1 MIPRDMATYA
11 IGDLHGEARALD
23 GVLRQFERTLT
34 PADTVVLLGD
44 YVDRGPDSKGCVDRI
59 LELRTSSPATV
70 VTLMGNH
77 EDWMLRARADNT
89 HHSWLLAMEAW
100 PTIASY
106 SQTVADELRRHA
118 RELRDRLYVDQL
130 PLPYD
135 LFFDALP
142 AAHLEFFTSLALF
155 HRTPEAVL
163 AHAGV
168 DPGYGSPEKQPQSA
182 LVWAKSGRF
191 PDEYVGPDL
200 VVYGHHNDA
209 RHDEHGDL
217 KLATGS
223 HCIGIDT
230 IKHGVLTAIRLPG
243 RKLFRADRSGAKTRN
258 TPSSCLR
265 G

>member
-1 MIPRDMATYA
+1 MATYA

-23 GVLRQFERTLT
+23 GVLRQFERALT
-34 PADTVVLLGD
+34 PSDTVVLVGD
-44 YVDRGPDSKGCVDRI
+44 YVDRGADSKGCVERI
-59 LELRTSSPATV
+59 LALRASSPATV

-77 EDWMLRARADNT
+77 EDWMLRARADHT

-106 SQTVADELRRHA
+106 SQSVANELRRQA
-118 RELRDRLYVDQL
+118 KELRDRLYVDTL

-135 LFFDALP
+135 LFFDAMP
-142 AAHLEFFTSLALF
+142 AAHLEFFTSLAPF

-168 DPGYGSPEKQPQSA
+168 DPGYGPPEKQPHSA
-182 LVWAKSGRF
+182 LVWASSGRF
-191 PDEYVGPDL
+191 PDEYVGPEL

-209 RHDEHGDL
+209 RHNGKGDL
-217 KLATGS
+217 ELAIGS

-230 IKHGVLTAIRLPG
+230 ITHGVLTAIRLPD
-243 RKLFRADRSGAKTRN
+243 RKLFRADRTGAKAPGFSRR
-258 TPSSCLR
+258 P
-265 G
+265 